1 MPFDK
6 NGSHPA
12 ALKTSQYGASMK
24 ELLKANI
31 NREILLM
38 KRNSFVYIFKATQVM
53 ILKAKIYKK
62 FNTNWF
68 RCYFYISIQEHNIHY
83 LIISLYSSVD
93 NHGDHRNDRLSAH
106 QYASWLGDRW
116 RDIHGCSL
124 LWDFDDHVQ
133 WFSRSRSNYCKAPCF
148 FQATESSLLSSMD
161 IHVAIMAN

>member
-62 FNTNWF
+62 FNTN
-68 RCYFYISIQEHNIHY
+68 
-83 LIISLYSSVD
+83 
-93 NHGDHRNDRLSAH
+93 
-106 QYASWLGDRW
+106 
-116 RDIHGCSL
+116 
-124 LWDFDDHVQ
+124 
-133 WFSRSRSNYCKAPCF
+133 
-148 FQATESSLLSSMD
+148 
-161 IHVAIMAN
+161 